1 MDFITELR
9 PRYDA
14 RKSFYGKA
22 LVIDDG
28 EKTTLRS
35 YSTNVAEIRDGKVTV
50 FGTYSMTTLRH
61 IKDFLQ
67 QNGFTA
73 ENKKQIEEDYIKA

>member
-1 MDFITELR
+1 MDFITELK
-9 PRYDA
+9 PQYDNRA
-14 RKSFYGKA
+14 SFYGKA

>member
-35 YSTNVAEIRDGKVTV
+35 YSTNVAEIRDGKVKV

-73 ENKKQIEEDYIKA
+73 ETKKQIEEDYIKA